1 MNFLKK
7 KPTDNKIFTI
17 LLILMLSLSS
27 ALLFLP
33 AANAHVPAWSIPT
46 TAFINVAPNPVGVGQ
61 TATIVVWIDKN
72 PPTATLTGG
81 DRWQNMMINIT
92 NPQGVT
98 TSYPPMTSDPTGGTY
113 LQFAPDQT
121 GNYTIVFYWPGQK
134 LSLTNPLNGE
144 AGSSSVNVN
153 DTYMASTSKT
163 FVLTVQNTPI
173 SAIPEYPLPG
183 EYWTRPIEGQ
193 NTNWYTV
200 ASNWLSGS
208 KNPKYVQPDGV
219 APNSAHVM
227 WTKPIND
234 GGVVGGS
241 TVGTSGMAFYS
252 GMSYNARFANSI
264 IMDGRLYYELPLQN
278 SPTGG
283 GYLCVDLR
291 TGQQIW
297 YQTASQIGTVPSFG
311 QYYDFES
318 PNQHGVIPNGLLW
331 TSNFAKAID
340 PLTGTNV
347 YNLTNVPSGFDAT
360 GSQGEILRYQLNIAA
375 HWIAQWNSSRVT
387 TAPTTG
393 TIGTGTISANT
404 SSCYDWNVTLPSAI
418 PTGTSVVGAIVG
430 DMLLGSSSLTSF
442 SGWGTPDPYTFW
454 AISIKP
460 GPTLGNLLWIQNYT
474 APPNNATRN
483 LQAIDPVN
491 RVFITLDKESF
502 LFTGF
507 SLDTGA
513 QLWQTVKYPSMSDY
527 EFFEQVFTKTS
538 ITTAYGRLYA
548 SAWSG
553 ILYCWDTKTGNL
565 LFTYGDGGA
574 GNSTNS
580 GVETVYGNYPT
591 FLMAIADGK
600 VYLGPGEHSPNS
612 PLWKGG
618 LIRCVDAYTGKE
630 IWTLMGWFGY
640 TGRAAAVEADGYF
653 AYVNLYDNQ
662 IYSIGKGPSST
673 TVEAPQLAVTE
684 GNNVVIRGTV
694 MDIAAGTTQTQQ
706 AARFP
711 NGVPAVSDASMSDYM
726 AYVYMQKPIP
736 TNTKGVEV
744 TLDALDPNGNFIH
757 IGNSTSDATGLY
769 SYMWT
774 TPNVP
779 GQYTIVAT
787 FHDTAS
793 YWGSYSETSMAVQS
807 AASASPT
814 PTSNQPSNDAIM
826 QTITMDI
833 LAVGAAIIIVI
844 ALATILLYK
853 KKT

>member
-1 MNFLKK
+1 MNFLKT
-7 KPTDNKIFTI
+7 KPIDSKIFTI

-27 ALLFLP
+27 ALLLLP
-33 AANAHVPAWSIPT
+33 AANAHVPSWSIPT
-46 TAFINVAPNPVGVGQ
+46 TAFINVAPNPIGVGQ
-61 TATIVVWIDKN
+61 TATVVIWIDKN

-81 DRWQNMMINIT
+81 DRWQNMK
-92 NPQGVT
+92 VT
-98 TSYPPMTSDPTGGTY
+98 MTMPNGTTVDYPPMTSDPTGGTY
-113 LQFAPDQT
+113 LQFTPDVI
-121 GNYTIVFYWPGQK
+121 GNFSFVFTWPGQK
-134 LSLTNPLNGE
+134 LSLVNPLSGE
-144 AGSSSVNVN
+144 AGSSSVYVN
-153 DTYMASTSKT
+153 DTYVASTSKT
-163 FVLTVQNTPI
+163 FVLTVQNE
-173 SAIPEYPLPG
+173 AIASIPQYPLPT

-193 NTNWYTV
+193 NDQWYRV

-208 KNPKYVQPDGV
+208 KNPKYVQPDGI
-219 APNSAHVM
+219 APNAPHIM
-227 WTKPIND
+227 WTKPVND

-241 TVGTSGMAFYS
+241 TVGTPGMAFYS

-278 SPTGG
+278 SPNGG
-283 GYLCVDLR
+283 GYISVDLR

-297 YQTASQIGTVPSFG
+297 YQTAAQIGTVPSFG

-331 TSNFAKAID
+331 TTNFAKAID
-340 PLTGTNV
+340 PLTGVNV

-360 GSQGEILRYQLNIAA
+360 GPQGEILRYQLNIAA

-418 PTGTSVVGAIVG
+418 PTGTSIVGAIVN

-460 GPTLGNLLWIQNYT
+460 GPTRGTLLWIQNYT

-507 SLDTGA
+507 SLDTGQ
-513 QLWQTVKYPSMSDY
+513 QLWQTIKYPSMSDY

-565 LFTYGDGGA
+565 LFTYGNGGA

-580 GVETVYGNYPT
+580 GLETVYGNYPT

-618 LIRCVDAYTGKE
+618 LIRAVDAYTGKE
-630 IWTLMGWFGY
+630 VWTLPGWFGY
-640 TGRAAAVEADGYF
+640 TGRAAAVETDGYF
-653 AYVNLYDNQ
+653 AYINLYDNQ
-662 IYSIGKGPSST
+662 IYAIGKGPSAT
-673 TVEAPQLAVTE
+673 TVDAPQLAVTA
-684 GNNVVIRGTV
+684 GDSVVIRGTV
-694 MDIAAGTTQTQQ
+694 TDISAGTKQ
-706 AARFP
+706 AAQAANFP
-711 NGVPAVSDASMSDYM
+711 NGVPAVSDASMSDWM
-726 AYVYMQKPIP
+726 TYVYMQKPMP
-736 TNTKGVEV
+736 TNTVGVQV
-744 TLDALDPNGNFIH
+744 SLDALDPNGNFIH
-757 IGNSTSDATGLY
+757 LGNATSDTTGLY

-779 GQYTIVAT
+779 GKYTIVAT
-787 FHDTAS
+787 FSGTES
-793 YWGSYSETSMAVQS
+793 YWGSYTETSMGVTEAATTPVPTNAQLSFDSVTQSVQ
-807 AASASPT
+807 T
-814 PTSNQPSNDAIM
+814 TV
-826 QTITMDI
+826 I
-833 LAVGAAIIIVI
+833 LVGIAIIIAVAI
-844 ALATILLYK
+844 ATVLLLRK
-853 KKT
+853 KP